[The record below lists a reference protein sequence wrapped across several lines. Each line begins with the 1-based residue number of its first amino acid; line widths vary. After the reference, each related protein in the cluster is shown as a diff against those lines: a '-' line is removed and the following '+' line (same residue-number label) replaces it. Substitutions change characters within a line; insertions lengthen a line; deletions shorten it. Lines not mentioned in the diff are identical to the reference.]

1 LRVADAVREGVETAG
16 RKLGFLSGQITVS
29 IGVAEYDP
37 SSPSE
42 GALLEQADRA
52 LYLAKAAGRNNIA

>member
-1 LRVADAVREGVETAG
+1 VEAAG